1 MTERKE
7 QAPAWGKNASMSL
20 PDIPAPAAATNDTP
34 AEIHLVAAIAEKYSV
49 SHDKAR
55 GWLVRTFR
63 G

>member
-20 PDIPAPAAATNDTP
+20 PDIPALAAAPDMP
-34 AEIHLVAAIAEKYSV
+34 DEIHMVAAIAEKYSV
-49 SHDKAR
+49 SHDQAR